1 MFSKIVKP
9 TVNKNWLH
17 RGCSLN
23 VYSTI
28 SMNYP
33 PKKFYNINLVI
44 VIPVHFEVRT
54 GSGSF
59 CLLINEVICRSIE
72 PSYHSFFLSLP
83 SIYWSSMSTIKSR
96 LLSFKNE
103 SMLALL
109 CSWNNW
115 KVRVGA
121 LVQWLWEETLAPKVV
136 GSNPSTVYWMDIFSH
151 LFVVQLVMFV
161 WKDKNKGKRGLGW
174 PFFKKKQ
181 LKSVSFL
188 NKVPNYRIYIWRI
201 GRAN

>member
-9 TVNKNWLH
+9 TVNKNWHH

-121 LVQWLWEETLAPKVV
+121 LVQWLWEEGDSCCGFESWDRILDGYFFTYICCKNCDDVCLFERPK
-136 GSNPSTVYWMDIFSH
+136 IKAHF
-151 LFVVQLVMFV
+151 
-161 WKDKNKGKRGLGW
+161 
-174 PFFKKKQ
+174 
-181 LKSVSFL
+181 
-188 NKVPNYRIYIWRI
+188 
-201 GRAN
+201 

>member
-1 MFSKIVKP
+1 
-9 TVNKNWLH
+9 
-17 RGCSLN
+17 
-23 VYSTI
+23 
-28 SMNYP
+28 MNYP
-33 PKKFYNINLVI
+33 PKEFYNINLVI

-151 LFVVQLVMFV
+151 LFVVTIVMFV
-161 WKDKNKGKRGLGW
+161 WKDENKRKDPRIAH
-174 PFFKKKQ
+174 
-181 LKSVSFL
+181 FL
-188 NKVPNYRIYIWRI
+188 NEKLTKQGPDPRMFSVNFLCVELMILNWLKT
-201 GRAN
+201 ANENTWKQI